1 MASQHS
7 PGLLRTLRTP
17 ADSGPV
23 SCLVAFPDG
32 RHVAS
37 ASTDNIRLW
46 NTADY
51 YDPQKAELLT
61 KSSRPPFRIIAGH
74 HGGTVSSMSECKKR
88 EHEGSSW
95 DAKLTCSCRPYMSL
109 PRLRIW

>member
-1 MASQHS
+1 MASQHA

-17 ADSGPV
+17 LDSGPI
-23 SCLVAFPDG
+23 SCVVAFPDG

-51 YDPQKAELLT
+51 YDPVLAEKL
-61 KSSRPPFRIIAGH
+61 SNRSRPPFRIIAGH
-74 HGGTVSSMSECKKR
+74 HGGTISSMSE
-88 EHEGSSW
+88 
-95 DAKLTCSCRPYMSL
+95 
-109 PRLRIW
+109 